1 MDTHQTLA
9 EATRHYLTTD
19 ISLDELWDIGCTLD
33 HRFGQLPVNHPERR
47 LMAAIVQGMTL
58 MDDGIGTEDD
68 LRRVLR
74 QELTTTPSLLAAGAA
89 PLAEQP
95 A

>member
-1 MDTHQTLA
+1 MDASQTLA
-9 EATRHYLTTD
+9 ETTRRYLAAD
-19 ISLDELWDIGCTLD
+19 ISLAELWDDGCTLD
-33 HRFGQLPVNHPERR
+33 HRFGQLPVNHLERR

-68 LRRVLR
+68 LRRALR
-74 QELTTTPSLLAAGAA
+74 QELATTPSLLAAGAA
-89 PLAEQP
+89 SLLEQP